1 MDREPEQFKHL
12 GFAGIFK
19 DGFKITFSKEQ
30 SIFSKI
36 LLAFIL
42 PFAIL
47 TMIQLELTSYLSL
60 KIYDNHISVNDA
72 WYDEPQHHQFKQ
84 KLVAE
89 WIVFLVVNIA
99 YLLIGILVFYLFSI
113 SSTTYTVACIYASKA
128 NSFKQVLRAATT
140 KVWKRLAITFLWNL
154 FIQII
159 YDVVASIFLAI
170 ALALAKSNHL
180 RILGVILL
188 IILAILFIIGFVYI
202 NVIWGMAS
210 VVSVLEDSRGLRA
223 MKRSKGL
230 LKGKMKVAIA
240 IFVVFQIVLIGMQ
253 VGYSVLAS
261 IGGLGVRLGVGIVCF
276 FVLLMM
282 FLLGLVVET
291 VLYIVCKSC
300 HHEYIDQASL
310 ADILE
315 GNVGRY
321 DRVEEMGKGVQ
332 LEQPTV

>member
-42 PFAIL
+42 PFCIL
-47 TMIQLELTSYLSL
+47 TMIHLELSSYLSL
-60 KIYDNHISVNDA
+60 KIYDHDISIN
-72 WYDEPQHHQFKQ
+72 DEPHHHRFKHKQ
-84 KLVAE
+84 VAE
-89 WIVFLVVNIA
+89 WIIFLVINVS
-99 YLLIGILVFYLFSI
+99 YFLIGILVFYLFSI

-128 NSFKQVLRAATT
+128 NSFKQVLRTATT
-140 KVWKRLAITFLWNL
+140 KVWKRLACTFVLYL
-154 FIQII
+154 FIQIVYGI
-159 YDVVASIFLAI
+159 IASIFLAL

-180 RILGVILL
+180 RILGFILL
-188 IILAILFIIGFVYI
+188 IIVVILFIMGFVYV

-240 IFVVFQIVLIGMQ
+240 IFVVFQVVLIGMQ
-253 VGYSVLAS
+253 VGYSILAS

-282 FLLGLVVET
+282 CLLGLVVET

-300 HHEYIDQASL
+300 HHERVDQASL

-321 DRVEEMGKGVQ
+321 DRVGEMEKGVQ
-332 LEQPTV
+332 LEQPRV